1 MRSTEGEKTE
11 HVTSAYEMEKKVKK
25 SGKKFSIEIFFF
37 HFFHF
42 FAHRESGSD
51 SDNAQAKLV
60 GLYVRNTT
68 GEGCVANDV
77 TLGKLCHV

>member
-1 MRSTEGEKTE
+1 M
-11 HVTSAYEMEKKVKK
+11 TSAYEMEKKVKK

-51 SDNAQAKLV
+51 SDSEQAKVGWLV
-60 GLYVRNTT
+60 YTYVTQPGR
-68 GEGCVANDV
+68 CVANDG
-77 TLGKLCHV
+77 TLVKLRHVQPLLRYLAN